1 MKRRLFLTGP
11 IGYGKST
18 AIAQAL
24 GERITQYGGF
34 LTRRHR
40 EPHLHFT
47 LESPDGQH
55 SETFLDFSDGKPRLN
70 MDAFSQSGVSLLRG
84 DILVLDEIGG
94 IELLC
99 PEFSAALEQ
108 LLRQEIPVIGVL
120 KGGAPAGALVEALG
134 LSKEYTHAAARLRN
148 LLQSDENTLLY
159 ECRRFDEQALYL
171 AEQWVKEYAHE

>member
-11 IGYGKST
+11 IGCGKST

-24 GERITQYGGF
+24 GERTQQCGGF

-40 EPHLHFT
+40 EPNLHFT

-55 SETFLDFSDGKPRLN
+55 SETFLDFSSGEPQLNLDVFSRL
-70 MDAFSQSGVSLLRG
+70 GVSLLRG
-84 DILVLDEIGG
+84 DIMVLDEIGG

-99 PEFSAALEQ
+99 PDFSAALEQ
-108 LLRQEIPVIGVL
+108 LLQQDIPMIGVL
-120 KGGAPAGALVEALG
+120 KGIGPAGALIEALG
-134 LSKEYTHAAARLRN
+134 LSEEYTHAADYLRS
-148 LLQSDENTLLY
+148 LLRGDENTLLY
-159 ECRRFDEQALYL
+159 ECRQFDEQALHL